1 MEFFVDTADIKEIKR
16 INDMGILD
24 GVTTNPSLVLKANKN
39 FKKLIKEICKIVPGP
54 ISAEVTATKFDEM
67 YKEGIKL
74 SKIAKNVVVKVPLT
88 PDGIR
93 TCKKLSK
100 KKIGVNVTLC
110 FSVNQALLAAKA
122 GAKYV
127 SPFIGRLDDIGKNG
141 INLISD
147 IKKVYS
153 NYKNLNTKILAASIR
168 STKHITQ
175 VAMAG
180 ADVATV
186 PPKLIEEMFNH
197 PLTTKGLKIFL
208 DDWKK
213 TKQKIL

>member
-1 MEFFVDTADIKEIKR
+1 MEFFVDTADIKEIRR

-100 KKIGVNVTLC
+100 KKNRG
-110 FSVNQALLAAKA
+110 
-122 GAKYV
+122 
-127 SPFIGRLDDIGKNG
+127 
-141 INLISD
+141 
-147 IKKVYS
+147 
-153 NYKNLNTKILAASIR
+153 
-168 STKHITQ
+168 
-175 VAMAG
+175 
-180 ADVATV
+180 
-186 PPKLIEEMFNH
+186 
-197 PLTTKGLKIFL
+197 
-208 DDWKK
+208 
-213 TKQKIL
+213 